1 MIAVALYG
9 AALDKAGQE
18 SPLMLR
24 SAAKPGDL
32 IGVTGRLGASA
43 AALKAMLNHWPVD
56 EELRA
61 AHFRP
66 QPRVRE
72 GQLLALSG
80 VRCGI
85 DISDGL
91 AGDMWHICEASRVKA
106 KIYGATLPVDDRV
119 KELFPDEAPKLAL
132 GGGEDYELLFTAPP
146 DTMKRATDLLAKVRL
161 APVTVI
167 GEVVS
172 QGSPSLVVL
181 GEDGTETDIRELGY
195 DHFQRRK

>member
-1 MIAVALYG
+1 MITVALYG
-9 AALDKAGQE
+9 AALDKGGQE
-18 SPLMLR
+18 APLMVR
-24 SAAKPGDL
+24 SAARPGDL

-43 AALKAMLNHWPVD
+43 AALRALMNHWPVD

-91 AGDMWHICEASRVKA
+91 AGDLWHICESSRVKA
-106 KIYGATLPVDDRV
+106 KIYESHLPVDDRV
-119 KELFPDEAPKLAL
+119 KELFPDEALALAL
-132 GGGEDYELLFTAPP
+132 GGGEDYELLFVAPP
-146 DTMKRATDLLAKVRL
+146 DTMNRAAALLAKEHA
-161 APVTVI
+161 APATVI
-167 GEVVS
+167 GEVIS
-172 QGSPSLVVL
+172 QAPPSLVVL
-181 GEDGTETDIRELGY
+181 GEDGTETDIGGLGY
-195 DHFQRRK
+195 DHFRRQR